1 MRSVARKEPAV
12 LQSAAPPPKLN
23 WLHRFLGRA
32 YFSKVAFDEE
42 STETIRSAARR
53 GTVVYVM
60 RDRSYLD
67 MLFFNWAYLER
78 GLPLAMFANGLGS
91 LLLHPIRVL
100 FRWLFGRGRGRSGR
114 GLIQTVARG
123 ESALLFLRKPQT
135 LTERDPE
142 FRANY
147 VLDLIRLQRQRE
159 RPILLIP
166 QLLLWSREPTRLE
179 KSLID
184 LVFGEPEAPGRIRGV
199 WLFLNNYRRAFAK
212 IGKPLDLKEFLA
224 RFPDQSDERLAK
236 KVRWMLRHYLARE
249 RQVVLGPILKAPRR
263 VRAEVLRS
271 REVRSAIALV
281 ASSQGRP
288 EAEVERRARK
298 LLAEIAADLNIRAVR
313 AYCRFLSLVYSRIY
327 AGIDIDEEGL
337 ARVREAMRR
346 GPVVFVPSH
355 RSHVD
360 YLLVSHMI
368 FYRGLIPP
376 HIAAGKNLSF
386 WPLGW
391 IFRKGGAFFMRRSFK
406 GDPLYLAVFRAYL
419 QKLLR
424 EGFSV
429 EFFIEGG
436 RSRTGKMLFP
446 KMGLLAMIVEA
457 FLDGKVRDLALV
469 PVHITY
475 EKIIEVD
482 SYSRELLGASKEKES
497 LKGLLTVPKVLR
509 SRYGRVYLD
518 FAEPVSLSAFVAARG
533 QPGGGTG
540 EAESRRDL
548 VRALAMRLT
557 YDITRVAR
565 AAPSALAALALLGG
579 GRRGT
584 ARERFLE
591 VTHWLRDLLRVKHA
605 RLSKALRGPSI
616 THSMDEAI
624 RLFEGSGA
632 IEVANQE
639 DVIVYLVPEQARL
652 QLDYY
657 KNGILHAFVAE
668 AIVACA
674 LLGEVGPAVP
684 RVRVRDRARKLSR
697 LLKYEF
703 IFRPGVAFDE
713 LFDDACRNL
722 ERLGMLQ
729 AEEGMLRPVP
739 ERRADVRLLAGLVE
753 HFIEAYA
760 MAAQGL
766 RLLRGGPLSERV
778 LLQRIL
784 SASRRAFLTG
794 DLRRFEACS
803 KLIFENALRYLRDE
817 GVLAEVPAEDETDRG
832 GVTLAPRFH
841 ENGSLVSLE
850 EGIRSLLPR
859 PEV

>member
-1 MRSVARKEPAV
+1 
-12 LQSAAPPPKLN
+12 
-23 WLHRFLGRA
+23 
-32 YFSKVAFDEE
+32 
-42 STETIRSAARR
+42 
-53 GTVVYVM
+53 
-60 RDRSYLD
+60 
-67 MLFFNWAYLER
+67 
-78 GLPLAMFANGLGS
+78 
-91 LLLHPIRVL
+91 
-100 FRWLFGRGRGRSGR
+100 
-114 GLIQTVARG
+114 
-123 ESALLFLRKPQT
+123 
-135 LTERDPE
+135 
-142 FRANY
+142 
-147 VLDLIRLQRQRE
+147 
-159 RPILLIP
+159 
-166 QLLLWSREPTRLE
+166 
-179 KSLID
+179 
-184 LVFGEPEAPGRIRGV
+184 V

-224 RFPDQSDERLAK
+224 RFPDQSDEVLAK
-236 KVRWMLRHYLARE
+236 KVRWMLGHYLARE
-249 RQVVLGPILKAPRR
+249 RQVVLGPILKSPRR
-263 VRAEVLRS
+263 MRAEVLRS
-271 REVRSAIALV
+271 REVKAAIASV

-288 EAEVERRARK
+288 EVEVEKRARK
-298 LLAEIAADLNIRAVR
+298 LLAEIAADLSIRAVR
-313 AYCRFLSLVYSRIY
+313 AYCRFLSIVYSRIY
-327 AGIDIDEEGL
+327 DGIDLDEEGL
-337 ARVREAMRR
+337 TLVREAMRK

-368 FYRGLIPP
+368 FYRGLVPP
-376 HIAAGKNLSF
+376 HVAAGKNLSF

-391 IFRKGGAFFMRRSFK
+391 IFRKGGAFFMRRAFK

-419 QKLLR
+419 HKLLR

-446 KMGLLAMIVEA
+446 KMGLLAMIVDA
-457 FLDGKVRDLALV
+457 FLDGKIRDLAFV

-475 EKIIEVD
+475 EKIIEVG
-482 SYSRELLGASKEKES
+482 SYSRELLGAAKEKEN
-497 LKGLLTVPKVLR
+497 LKGLLAVPKVLR

-518 FAEPVSLSAFVAARG
+518 FAEPVSLSAFAAARG
-533 QPGGGTG
+533 HPEGAAG
-540 EAESRRDL
+540 EQEIRRDL
-548 VRALAMRLT
+548 LRALAMRIT

-579 GRRGT
+579 GRRGM

-591 VTHWLRDLLRVKHA
+591 VAHWLRDLLRAKHA
-605 RLSKALRGPSI
+605 RLPKALCGPSI
-616 THSMDEAI
+616 AHAMDEAI
-624 RLFEGSGA
+624 RLFEGSRL

-639 DVIVYLVPEQARL
+639 EVIVYLVPEAARL
-652 QLDYY
+652 QLDFY

-674 LLGEVGPAVP
+674 LMSETAVAVP

-703 IFRPGVAFDE
+703 VFRAGVEFDE

-722 ERLGMLQ
+722 EQLGIVQ
-729 AEEGMLRPVP
+729 GEEGVLRAVP

-753 HFIEAYA
+753 HFVEAYA

-784 SASRRAFLTG
+784 TISRQAFLTG
-794 DLRRFEACS
+794 DIRRFEACS
-803 KLIFENALRYLRDE
+803 KLIFENALRYLQDE

-832 GVTLAPRFH
+832 GVKLAPQFH
-841 ENGSLVSLE
+841 ENGRVASLE

-859 PEV
+859 PEA